1 MDKDNPF
8 HVTPMKDNHQK
19 EINMKDIDTEGA
31 EAYER
36 SVVEPK
42 PMDPIAAAKRLI
54 DIKRILDQLGAVFFI
69 ASGTCL
75 GAIRDGQFI
84 AWDDEMD
91 MGSVIGLNGLDE
103 KTIDE
108 GIAAFEH
115 NGYYVHV
122 DRSTR
127 HIGVHVVKESIRAD
141 WTCHRIINDSVFQ
154 YPGVRTPL
162 ELFTELKEIDF
173 IGEKF
178 LVPNPPE
185 KYLET
190 KYGSNWATPKGPG
203 FEKEVV
209 SKIPDGDILTFW
221 QKLNR
226 FITLRLTPWRSG
238 RLTVL
243 DENDV
248 PVSGAEIAIVGIGRS
263 KTNSEGNARFY
274 IPEKYDYA
282 INIKYEDHEELLY
295 TEELIPR
302 RTYVYRP
309 GPEVSVEEHY
319 KAGVRAMALEL
330 LLP

>member
-1 MDKDNPF
+1 
-8 HVTPMKDNHQK
+8 
-19 EINMKDIDTEGA
+19 MKDINEEGA
-31 EAYER
+31 AAYEK

-42 PMDPIAAAKRLI
+42 PMDPISAAERLI

-75 GAIRDGQFI
+75 GAVRDGQFI
-84 AWDDEMD
+84 EWDDEMD

-103 KTIDE
+103 KTINR
-108 GIAAFEH
+108 GITAFED

-122 DRSTR
+122 DRSSR

-141 WTCHRIINDSVFQ
+141 WTCHRIVGDSVFQ

-162 ELFTELKEIDF
+162 ALFTQLKEIDF

-190 KYGSNWATPKGPG
+190 KYGSTWATPKGPG
-203 FEKEVV
+203 FEEEVV
-209 SKIPDGDILTFW
+209 SRIQDGDILTSR
-221 QKLNR
+221 QRLSK
-226 FITLRLTPWRSG
+226 FITLRLAPWRAG

-243 DENDV
+243 DENDA
-248 PVSGAEIAIVGIGRS
+248 PVSGAEVALVGVGRS
-263 KTNSEGNARFY
+263 KTNSKGHARLY

-282 INIKYEDHEELLY
+282 ISVKYDDHEELLY
-295 TEELIPR
+295 TEELMPR
-302 RTYVYRP
+302 GTYVYRP
-309 GPEVSVEEHY
+309 GPDVSPEEHY
-319 KAGVRAMALEL
+319 KAGVRAMALSHE
-330 LLP
+330 

>member
-1 MDKDNPF
+1 
-8 HVTPMKDNHQK
+8 
-19 EINMKDIDTEGA
+19 MKDINEEGA
-31 EAYER
+31 AAYEK

-42 PMDPIAAAKRLI
+42 PMDPISAAERLI

-75 GAIRDGQFI
+75 GAVRDGQFI
-84 AWDDEMD
+84 EWDDEMD

-103 KTIDE
+103 KTIDR
-108 GIAAFEH
+108 GITAFED

-122 DRSTR
+122 DRSSR

-141 WTCHRIINDSVFQ
+141 WTCHRIVGDSVFQ

-162 ELFTELKEIDF
+162 ALFTQLKEIDF

-203 FEKEVV
+203 FEEEVV
-209 SKIPDGDILTFW
+209 SRIQDGDILTSR
-221 QKLNR
+221 QRLSK
-226 FITLRLTPWRSG
+226 FITLRLAPWRAG

-243 DENDV
+243 DENDA
-248 PVSGAEIAIVGIGRS
+248 PVSGAEVALIGVGRS
-263 KTNSEGNARFY
+263 KTNSKGHARLY

-282 INIKYEDHEELLY
+282 ISVKYDDHEELLY
-295 TEELIPR
+295 TEELMPR
-302 RTYVYRP
+302 GTYVYRP
-309 GPEVSVEEHY
+309 GPDVSPEEHY
-319 KAGVRAMALEL
+319 KAGVRAMALSHE
-330 LLP
+330 

>member
-1 MDKDNPF
+1 
-8 HVTPMKDNHQK
+8 MKN
-19 EINMKDIDTEGA
+19 IDEEGA
-31 EAYER
+31 AAYEK
-36 SVVEPK
+36 SVSEPK
-42 PMDPIAAAKRLI
+42 PMDPTAAAERLI

-84 AWDDEMD
+84 EWDDEMD

-103 KTIDE
+103 KTIDR
-108 GIAAFEH
+108 GIAAFED

-122 DRSTR
+122 DRSSR

-141 WTCHRIINDSVFQ
+141 WTCHRIIGDSVFQ
-154 YPGVRTPL
+154 YPGVRTSL
-162 ELFTELKEIDF
+162 ELFTQLKEIDF

-203 FEKEVV
+203 FEEEVV
-209 SKIPDGDILTFW
+209 GKISDGDILTPR
-221 QKLNR
+221 QRLSK
-226 FITLRLTPWRSG
+226 FIALRLALWRAG

-243 DENDV
+243 DENNS
-248 PVSGAEIAIVGIGRS
+248 PVAGAEITLIGVGRS
-263 KTNSEGNARFY
+263 KTNSKGHARLY

-282 INIKYEDHEELLY
+282 INVKYDDHEELLY
-295 TEELIPR
+295 TEELMPGG
-302 RTYVYRP
+302 TYVYRP
-309 GPEVSVEEHY
+309 GPDVSPEEHY
-319 KAGVRAMALEL
+319 KAGVRAMALSRE
-330 LLP
+330 

>member
-1 MDKDNPF
+1 
-8 HVTPMKDNHQK
+8 MKN
-19 EINMKDIDTEGA
+19 IDEEGA
-31 EAYER
+31 AAYEK
-36 SVVEPK
+36 SVSEPK
-42 PMDPIAAAKRLI
+42 PMDPTAAAERLI

-84 AWDDEMD
+84 EWDDEMD

-103 KTIDE
+103 KTIDR
-108 GIAAFEH
+108 GIAAFED

-122 DRSTR
+122 DRSSR

-141 WTCHRIINDSVFQ
+141 WTCHRIIGDSVFQ
-154 YPGVRTPL
+154 YPGVRTSL
-162 ELFTELKEIDF
+162 ELFTQLKEIDF

-203 FEKEVV
+203 FEEEVV
-209 SKIPDGDILTFW
+209 GKISDGDILTPR
-221 QKLNR
+221 QRLSK
-226 FITLRLTPWRSG
+226 FITLRLALWRAG

-243 DENDV
+243 DENNS
-248 PVSGAEIAIVGIGRS
+248 PVAGAEITLIGVGRS
-263 KTNSEGNARFY
+263 KTNSKGHARLY

-282 INIKYEDHEELLY
+282 INVKYDDHEELLY
-295 TEELIPR
+295 TEELMPGG
-302 RTYVYRP
+302 TYVYRP
-309 GPEVSVEEHY
+309 GPEVSPEEHY
-319 KAGVRAMALEL
+319 KAGVRAMALSRE
-330 LLP
+330 

>member
-1 MDKDNPF
+1 
-8 HVTPMKDNHQK
+8 MKN
-19 EINMKDIDTEGA
+19 IDEEGA
-31 EAYER
+31 AAYEK
-36 SVVEPK
+36 SVSEPK
-42 PMDPIAAAKRLI
+42 PMDPTAAAERLI

-84 AWDDEMD
+84 EWDDEMD

-103 KTIDE
+103 KTIDR
-108 GIAAFEH
+108 GIAAFED

-122 DRSTR
+122 DRSSR

-141 WTCHRIINDSVFQ
+141 WTCHRIIGDSVFQ
-154 YPGVRTPL
+154 YPGVRTSL
-162 ELFTELKEIDF
+162 ELFTQLKEIDF

-203 FEKEVV
+203 FEEEVV
-209 SKIPDGDILTFW
+209 GKISDGDILTPR
-221 QKLNR
+221 QRLSK
-226 FITLRLTPWRSG
+226 FIALRLALWRAG

-243 DENDV
+243 DENDS
-248 PVSGAEIAIVGIGRS
+248 PVTGAEVTLIGVGRS
-263 KTNSEGNARFY
+263 KTNSKGHARLY

-282 INIKYEDHEELLY
+282 INVKYDDHEELLY
-295 TEELIPR
+295 SEELMPR
-302 RTYVYRP
+302 GTYVYRP
-309 GPEVSVEEHY
+309 GPDVSPEEHY
-319 KAGVRAMALEL
+319 KAGVRAMALTRE
-330 LLP
+330 

>member
-1 MDKDNPF
+1 
-8 HVTPMKDNHQK
+8 
-19 EINMKDIDTEGA
+19 MKDINEEGA
-31 EAYER
+31 AAYEK
-36 SVVEPK
+36 SVIEPK
-42 PMDPIAAAKRLI
+42 PMDPIAAAERLI

-84 AWDDEMD
+84 EWDDEMD

-103 KTIDE
+103 KTIDR
-108 GIAAFEH
+108 GITAFED

-122 DRSTR
+122 DRSSR

-141 WTCHRIINDSVFQ
+141 WTCHRIVGDSVFQ
-154 YPGVRTPL
+154 YPGVRTPIA
-162 ELFTELKEIDF
+162 LFTQLKEIDF

-203 FEKEVV
+203 FEEEVV
-209 SKIPDGDILTFW
+209 GKIQDGDILTSR
-221 QKLNR
+221 QRLSK
-226 FITLRLTPWRSG
+226 FITLRLAPWRAG

-243 DENDV
+243 DENGA
-248 PVSGAEIAIVGIGRS
+248 PVSGAEVALVGVGRS
-263 KTNSEGNARFY
+263 KTNSKGRARLY

-282 INIKYEDHEELLY
+282 ISVKYDDHEELLY
-295 TEELIPR
+295 TEELMPGG
-302 RTYVYRP
+302 TYVYRP
-309 GPEVSVEEHY
+309 GPDVSPEEHY
-319 KAGVRAMALEL
+319 KAGVRAMALSRE
-330 LLP
+330 